1 MMISKLSNFFITL
14 PNRLARVTSG
24 GKMIMEVDG
33 LRFLAIAPV
42 VVQHLAERLERKSPV
57 IFIPGIERDFATFM
71 TDRGSVGV
79 YLFFVISGFILG
91 MPFAAHYISGTKK
104 VNIKNYFWR
113 RLTRLEPPYLIVI
126 TAIALYLLIT
136 GSRALNDLLPHYLA
150 TITYTHSL
158 IYENWS
164 YINPPVW
171 TLEIEVQFYI
181 LAPLLGMGLF
191 RIPSV
196 VRRRIVMGVV
206 IMTIM
211 LLQQYFR
218 WFIGHPSFTIL
229 AHIHYFLMGFV
240 LADVYL
246 TEWLDGV
253 KRRNIYNF
261 IGVIAFFALFAT
273 WSWKFELVNRLL
285 FLFSLFML
293 VYSVFRSTWL
303 NKLVTLPWI
312 TAIGGMCYTI
322 YLIHLPVI
330 EVLYPLTKG
339 VWITNYFGPN
349 LLLQF
354 VILGPVI
361 LFLSICYFLLIEKP
375 CMNKDW
381 PSNLRNWITG
391 KKKPDYLRP
400 IT

>member
-1 MMISKLSNFFITL
+1 MIISKLRNFFATL

-24 GKMIMEVDG
+24 GKMIREVDG

-42 VVQHLAERLERKSPV
+42 VVQHLAERIERRSPV
-57 IFIPGIERDFATFM
+57 SFIPGMERDFATYM

-91 MPFAAHYISGTKK
+91 MPFAAHYLTGAKK
-104 VNIKNYFWR
+104 VNIGSYFWR

-126 TAIALYLLIT
+126 TVITIYLLVRGT
-136 GSRALNDLLPHYLA
+136 YAFSDLLPHYLA

-181 LAPLLGMGLF
+181 LAPLLAMGFF
-191 RIPSV
+191 RISSV
-196 VRRRIVMGVV
+196 VRRRVVMLGSIVA
-206 IMTIM
+206 IM
-211 LLQQYFR
+211 LVQQQLNLLVGHSSFM
-218 WFIGHPSFTIL
+218 IG
-229 AHIHYFLMGFV
+229 AHIHYFLLGFV

-246 TEWLDGV
+246 TEWKTGIPKHYIFNYLG
-253 KRRNIYNF
+253 I
-261 IGVIAFFALFAT
+261 IAFAGLFAT
-273 WSWKFELVNRLL
+273 WSWTFFLPNRVA
-285 FLFSLFML
+285 FLFSLFLL

-303 NKLVTLPWI
+303 NRLLTLPWI
-312 TAIGGMCYTI
+312 TGIGGMCYTI
-322 YLIHLPVI
+322 YLIHLPII
-330 EVLYPLTKG
+330 EALYPVTKDVWLTH
-339 VWITNYFGPN
+339 YFIPN
-349 LLLQF
+349 LVVQF
-354 VILGPVI
+354 LILGPVI
-361 LFLSICYFLLIEKP
+361 LFFSIIYFLLIEKP

-381 PSNLRNWITG
+381 PRLLWNRITG
-391 KKKPDYLRP
+391 KSKADYFRP

>member
-1 MMISKLSNFFITL
+1 MIINFFRTL
-14 PNRLARVTSG
+14 PARLARVTSG
-24 GKMIMEVDG
+24 GKMITEVDG

-42 VVQHLAERLERKSPV
+42 VVQHLAERIERRSPV
-57 IFIPGIERDFATFM
+57 SFIPGAERDFATFM

-91 MPFAAHYISGTKK
+91 MPFAAQYLAGAKK
-104 VNIKNYFWR
+104 VNIKSYFWR

-126 TAIALYLLIT
+126 TLIALYLFVT
-136 GSRALNDLLPHYLA
+136 GTRALNDLLPHFLA

-158 IYENWS
+158 IYKNWS

-181 LAPLLGMGLF
+181 LAPLLAISFF
-191 RIPSV
+191 RITKTMT
-196 VRRRIVMGVV
+196 RRFVLGGFILV
-206 IMTIM
+206 IM
-211 LLQQYFR
+211 LLQQQFR
-218 WFIGHPSFTIL
+218 LFVGHSSFTIL
-229 AHIHYFLMGFV
+229 AHIHYFLMGFL

-246 TEWLDGV
+246 TEWKEGII
-253 KRRNIYNF
+253 KKNIFNYL
-261 IGVIAFFALFAT
+261 GVIAFFALFTT
-273 WSWKFELVNRLL
+273 WSWNFELVRRLL
-285 FLFSLFML
+285 FLFSLFLL

-322 YLIHLPVI
+322 YLIHLPII
-330 EVLYPLTKG
+330 EALYPVTKG
-339 VWITNYFGPN
+339 ITLSQYFAPN
-349 LLLQF
+349 LLIQF
-354 VILGPVI
+354 LVLGPVI
-361 LFLSICYFLLIEKP
+361 TALSIVYFLLIEKP

-381 PSNLRNWITG
+381 PARLRNRLS
-391 KKKPDYLRP
+391 KKKSDYFRP

>member
-1 MMISKLSNFFITL
+1 MFINFFRTL
-14 PNRLARVTSG
+14 PARLARVTSG
-24 GKMIMEVDG
+24 GKMITEVDG

-42 VVQHLAERLERKSPV
+42 VVQHLAERIERRSPV
-57 IFIPGIERDFATFM
+57 SFIPGPEREFAAFM

-91 MPFAAHYISGTKK
+91 MPFAAQYLAGAKK
-104 VNIKNYFWR
+104 VNIKSYFWR

-126 TAIALYLLIT
+126 TLITLYLFVT
-136 GSRALNDLLPHYLA
+136 GAETLRDLLPHFLA

-158 IYENWS
+158 IYKTWS
-164 YINPPVW
+164 NINPPVW

-181 LAPLLGMGLF
+181 LAPLLAITFF
-191 RIPSV
+191 RITNTMK
-196 VRRRIVMGVV
+196 RRVALYGFILAV
-206 IMTIM
+206 M
-211 LLQQYFR
+211 LLQQQFHVLV
-218 WFIGHPSFTIL
+218 GHASFTIL

-246 TEWLDGV
+246 TEWKEGII
-253 KRRNIYNF
+253 KRDIFNYL
-261 IGVIAFFALFAT
+261 GVIAFFALFIT
-273 WSWKFELVNRLL
+273 WSWNFEFIRRIMFLMTL
-285 FLFSLFML
+285 FLL
-293 VYSVFRSTWL
+293 VYSVFKSTWF

-322 YLIHLPVI
+322 YLIHLPII
-330 EVLYPLTKG
+330 ETLYAFTKG
-339 VWITNYFGPN
+339 ITLTQYFAPN

-354 VILGPVI
+354 LILGPII
-361 LFLSICYFLLIEKP
+361 LALSIIYFLLIEKP

-381 PSNLRNWITG
+381 PAQLRNKLS
-391 KKKPDYLRP
+391 KKKADYFRP